1 MAPGVGQGRERKQP
15 EAVGASV
22 PQPVHRGLALHTAAW
37 CRIDGVS
44 VFHMWLISWGQS
56 AVLAIRQINC
66 VFMALP
72 GESKI
77 SHKQFQTE

>member
-1 MAPGVGQGRERKQP
+1 MLDSAGKGPERQLEPVSQP
-15 EAVGASV
+15 A
-22 PQPVHRGLALHTAAW
+22 HRGLALHIAGW

-56 AVLAIRQINC
+56 AVPAIRQINC

-77 SHKQFQTE
+77 SHKLFQTAESDPA